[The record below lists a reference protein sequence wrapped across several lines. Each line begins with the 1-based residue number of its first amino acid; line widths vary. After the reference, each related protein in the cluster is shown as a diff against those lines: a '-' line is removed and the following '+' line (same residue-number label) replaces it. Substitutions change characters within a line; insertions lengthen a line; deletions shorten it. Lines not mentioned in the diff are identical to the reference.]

1 MSPGAKLSF
10 AAPVPR
16 SLDGAGAVLAAL
28 ALAWSTLT
36 IWAPPRWPV
45 SIAQVGILLLGALLA
60 VRLVRRPEGFRA
72 GFPLLAVAA
81 GAAWLFLLC
90 ASGQAVYAFESWRA
104 LSEWLVV
111 VALVALGSHLFAE
124 TPLRERFLKAFLWF
138 AVAVAMVALV
148 QFYAPNGK
156 VFWLFPYRYSDVLGP
171 FQNRNN
177 FAAFVELAVPIA
189 LWRALSGQGSRVL
202 YLGAAA
208 ALTGAVVAS
217 GSRAGA
223 AIVFAEILLVLM
235 VAWRQGRLPGES
247 ALRVAAWTLLLSA
260 VAVLAA
266 GWELLWRRLQAG
278 DLMVYRRQIW
288 AATLEMIATRPLTG
302 FGPGTFQTVY
312 PAFATFDVGLVVNHA
327 HSDWLE
333 WGAEAGLPFALL
345 IAAVACWT
353 VRPAL
358 RSIWGVGL
366 LAVFA
371 HALVDYPLARL
382 GVAGWVWLF
391 VGMLAAEDSA
401 SKRGRLS
408 P

>member
-1 MSPGAKLSF
+1 M
-10 AAPVPR
+10 
-16 SLDGAGAVLAAL
+16 
-28 ALAWSTLT
+28 
-36 IWAPPRWPV
+36 
-45 SIAQVGILLLGALLA
+45 SIAQIAILLLGALLA
-60 VRLVRRPEGFRA
+60 VRLVMRPEQIRLS
-72 GFPLLAVAA
+72 FPLLAVIA

-90 ASGQAVYAFESWRA
+90 ASGQTVYAYVSWRT

-111 VALVALGSHLFAE
+111 LALVALGSHLSAE
-124 TPLRERFLKAFLWF
+124 TPLRERFLQAFLWF

-208 ALTGAVVAS
+208 ALAGAVVAS

-223 AIVFAEILLVLM
+223 VIVISELLLVLLL
-235 VAWRQGRLPGES
+235 AWRHGRLPGEN
-247 ALRVAAWTLLLSA
+247 AVRVAAWTFALSA
-260 VAVLAA
+260 VAVFVA
-266 GWELLWRRLQAG
+266 GWELLWQRLRAG
-278 DLMVYRRQIW
+278 DLMIYRRQIW
-288 AATLEMIATRPLTG
+288 TSTLEMIATRPLTG

-327 HSDWLE
+327 HNDWLE
-333 WGAEAGLPFALL
+333 WAAEAGLPFAFL
-345 IAAVACWT
+345 IAGVALWA

-371 HALVDYPLARL
+371 HAVVDYPLARL

-391 VGMLAAEDSA
+391 VGMLAADDSA
-401 SKRGRLS
+401 SERGRLS